1 MRLRMNDPAHPT
13 AHASPTRCQRK
24 KGIMKANASGS
35 QGFQTPLHVDQPCH
49 IDAGASGEPENG
61 SPAPLQSSP
70 VRAAWHGADA
80 GTANWDCGLSALSPT
95 RAERGCLCASL
106 VSCLY
111 KVEAISIQIPS
122 HKIGPTV
129 QAVDRWISPWARR
142 TKFWAEEDPVYAGKV
157 AERLVIVG

>member
-95 RAERGCLCASL
+95 RAERGCLCASG
-106 VSCLY
+106 
-111 KVEAISIQIPS
+111 S
-122 HKIGPTV
+122 HIHPDPKSRRLIGGSRHGHAVPNFGRKKILFMLEKW
-129 QAVDRWISPWARR
+129 QSA
-142 TKFWAEEDPVYAGKV
+142 
-157 AERLVIVG
+157 L